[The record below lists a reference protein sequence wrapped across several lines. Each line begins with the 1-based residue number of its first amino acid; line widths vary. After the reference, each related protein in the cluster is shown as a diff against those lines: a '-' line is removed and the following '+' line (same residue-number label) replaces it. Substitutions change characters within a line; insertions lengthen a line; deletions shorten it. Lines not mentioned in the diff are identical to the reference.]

1 MCVACDNHGVVLW
14 LMLISFFQII
24 KTNTH
29 DTERRR
35 RDDTRREGIMYACP
49 AAAPVVS

>member
-1 MCVACDNHGVVLW
+1 
-14 LMLISFFQII
+14 MLISFFQII

-35 RDDTRREGIMYACP
+35 RDDTRREDIIMYACP